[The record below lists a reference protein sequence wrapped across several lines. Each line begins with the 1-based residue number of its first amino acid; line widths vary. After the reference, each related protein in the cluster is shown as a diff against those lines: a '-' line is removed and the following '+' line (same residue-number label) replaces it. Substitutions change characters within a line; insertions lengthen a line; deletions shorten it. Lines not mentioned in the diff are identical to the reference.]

1 MPELKWRLTSSFPKS
16 LDTLYG
22 AAESFSKK
30 LAAIT
35 DNKFQVRV
43 FAPGEIVPALQA
55 LDAVQNNTVEMCHT
69 ASYYF
74 VGKDLTF
81 GFDAGVPFGLTARQQ
96 NAWMVEGGGLKLMR
110 EFMAE
115 YNAVPFPCGNTGVQ
129 MGGWF
134 RKEIKTLDDMK
145 GLKMRIPGIGGQ
157 VWAKLGAVPQQIAGG
172 DIYPSLER
180 GAIDGAEWVGPY
192 DDEKLGFYKVAP
204 FYYYPGFWEAGTQIT
219 LMIGKQHWDGL
230 PAGYKAAVESVA
242 ADCNGEMMARYDQLN
257 PPALRRLVAANTQLK
272 PYPRDILA
280 AAWKATHE
288 LYDEFSAKN
297 AKFKKVYEPWKAFR
311 DEQFLWNR
319 VAELTYENF
328 AFTDREVTDACCRK
342 PRRRRGFLFAARETA
357 WQAFRAVESPLS
369 RTKNVPGRN
378 ICNVVSFCV
387 PPRSVLADWRLSVR
401 LPHRR
406 SPSRC
411 RS

>member
-1 MPELKWRLTSSFPKS
+1 MRRRKLLTTAAVGAAVGSVASPAIAQSMPELKWRLTSSFPKS

-22 AAESFSKK
+22 AAESFARKI
-30 LAAIT
+30 AALT

-96 NAWMVEGGGLKLMR
+96 NAWMMQGGGLQLMR
-110 EFMAE
+110 EFMAD
-115 YNAVPFPCGNTGVQ
+115 YNCVPMPCGNTGVQ

-134 RKEIKTLDDMK
+134 RKEIKTVDDLK

-157 VWAKLGAVPQQIAGG
+157 IWAKLGAVPQQIAGG
-172 DIYPSLER
+172 DIYPALER

-204 FYYYPGFWEAGTQIT
+204 NYYYPGWWEAGTQIT
-219 LMIGKQHWDGL
+219 LMVGKQHWDTL
-230 PAGYKAAVESVA
+230 PDAYKLAIETVA
-242 ADCNGEMMARYDQLN
+242 ADCNGEMMARYDQQN
-257 PPALRRLVAANTQLK
+257 PVALRRLVAAGTQLR
-272 PYPRDILA
+272 PYPREVMN

-297 AKFKKVYEPWKAFR
+297 PKFKKVYEPWKAFR
-311 DEQFLWNR
+311 DEQFLWFR
-319 VAELTYENF
+319 VAEQTYENF
-328 AFTDREVTDACCRK
+328 AFT
-342 PRRRRGFLFAARETA
+342 AAQT
-357 WQAFRAVESPLS
+357 V
-369 RTKNVPGRN
+369 K
-378 ICNVVSFCV
+378 
-387 PPRSVLADWRLSVR
+387 
-401 LPHRR
+401 
-406 SPSRC
+406 
-411 RS
+411 